1 MTPFRLRRPG
11 PFAAYLTTQ
20 ASWFFAFG
28 LQTTLFPF
36 VARNL
41 LGGDEAQVG
50 LAQTSLTAPALLL
63 VLLAGVVAEHLSKQ
77 AGIISVLYPGADNHP
92 QRALAARQ
100 MDLPGSIVTFE
111 VEGGKAAAFKVLDA
125 LRLIDISNNLG
136 DAKSLITHPASTT
149 HQRLSEAE
157 RAELGIS
164 DALVRLSIG
173 LEAKS
178 DIIADLDQALSRI
191 RD

>member
-92 QRALAARQ
+92 QRALAGPHDYHRRRAG
-100 MDLPGSIVTFE
+100 PG
-111 VEGGKAAAFKVLDA
+111 
-125 LRLIDISNNLG
+125 R
-136 DAKSLITHPASTT
+136 PASRPR
-149 HQRLSEAE
+149 QIGRASCRE
-157 RAELGIS
+157 R
-164 DALVRLSIG
+164 V
-173 LEAKS
+173 
-178 DIIADLDQALSRI
+178 
-191 RD
+191 